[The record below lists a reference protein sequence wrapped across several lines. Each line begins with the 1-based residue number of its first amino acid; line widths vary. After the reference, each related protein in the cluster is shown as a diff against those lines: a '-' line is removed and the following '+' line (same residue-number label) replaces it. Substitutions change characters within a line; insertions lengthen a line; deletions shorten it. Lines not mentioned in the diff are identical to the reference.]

1 MIGLIYKV
9 TNKQNNKIYIGQTI
23 NTLNR
28 RRSSHYTAT
37 KRHYGNSVFHKTL
50 EKYPKDNFIWEIIET
65 IKTNDKQELQNKL
78 NERECYYIKFYDSNN
93 LDKGYN
99 LTSGGDSHQE
109 QSKAYWNNPERS
121 GERRQKLSQSMTEY
135 WADKSHI
142 EQHTEWMNN
151 FYKTPIGQE
160 QAKRHGDF
168 MKNYYNGPNARK
180 NKAKTAHYFV
190 KAISPNNEEMIF
202 ISSKEPNLYFNKDI
216 CLRSNLHQAG
226 DTWIPTKR
234 SFLYGWKFEA
244 IPKFEI
250 I

>member
-9 TNKQNNKIYIGQTI
+9 TNKQNNKIYVGQTI

-28 RRSSHYTAT
+28 RRSNHYNSM
-37 KRHYGNSVFHKTL
+37 RHHYGNSVFHKAL
-50 EKYPKDNFIWEIIET
+50 EKYPEDNFIWEIIET
-65 IKTNDKQELQNKL
+65 IKTNNKQELQDKL
-78 NERECYYIKFYDSNN
+78 NEREYYYIKLYDSNN

-99 LTSGGDSHQE
+99 LTSGGDSHQK
-109 QSKAYWNNPERS
+109 QSKAYWDNLERS
-121 GERRQKLSQSMTEY
+121 DKRRQELSQNMTKY
-135 WADKSHI
+135 WADKLHI
-142 EQHTEWMNN
+142 NQHTEWMNN

-160 QAKRHGDF
+160 QAKRHSDF
-168 MKNYYNGPNARK
+168 MKNYYNGPDARK

-216 CLRSNLHQAG
+216 CLRSNLHQVG
-226 DTWIPTKR
+226 DIWIPTKR
-234 SFLYGWKFEA
+234 SSLYSWKFEA

>member
-9 TNKQNNKIYIGQTI
+9 TNKQNNKIYVGQTI

-28 RRSSHYTAT
+28 RRSSHYNAT
-37 KRHYGNSVFHKTL
+37 KRHYGNSIFHKAL
-50 EKYPKDNFIWEIIET
+50 EKYPEDNFIWKVIET
-65 IKTNDKQELQNKL
+65 IKTDDKQELQNKL
-78 NERECYYIKFYDSNN
+78 NERERYYIKFYNSNN
-93 LDKGYN
+93 LNKGYN

-109 QSKAYWNNPERS
+109 QSKAYWSNPERS
-121 GERRQKLSQSMTEY
+121 NERRQKLKQSMTEY

-160 QAKRHGDF
+160 QAKRHSDF
-168 MKNYYNGPNARK
+168 MKNYYNGPDARK

-216 CLRSNLHQAG
+216 YLRSNLHQVG
-226 DTWIPTKR
+226 DIWIPTKR
-234 SFLYGWKFEA
+234 SSLYGWTFEA